1 MQIPI
6 FIKVTRKDGTP
17 DSHVRTD
24 SIIRMVG
31 GKKNTELWIM
41 VDGQQDTIMVKE
53 TAEEIEERIYQ
64 QTFQILMRMKNREIL
79 CPLLSS

>member
-31 GKKNTELWIM
+31 GKKSTELWIM
-41 VDGQQDTIMVKE
+41 VDGQQDTIMVQE
-53 TAEEIEERIYQ
+53 TPEEIEKRIYQ

-79 CPLLSS
+79 CPLK